1 MQSHSTPSLHP
12 FIHQKTILLTSYRKS
27 GRAVPTPV
35 HIVVEGDHAFVRTWN
50 TAGKFK
56 RIRNNPEIEIAP
68 STTRGH
74 PTGTAIHVHARV
86 LSGAEAGHAAHLLA
100 RKYPLMQG
108 ILVPLSH
115 RLLGVQTVHFE
126 LTPAESQARQGMS

>member
-1 MQSHSTPSLHP
+1 MHPNLTSSLQP
-12 FIHQKTILLTSYRKS
+12 FVHQKNILLTSYRKS
-27 GRAVPTPV
+27 GKPVPTTV
-35 HIVVEGDHAFVRTWN
+35 HIVVEGERAFVRTWN

-56 RIRNNPEIEIAP
+56 RIRNNPEVEIAP
-68 STTRGH
+68 STGRGH
-74 PTGTAIHVHARV
+74 PTGAAIPMRARM
-86 LSGAEAGHAAHLLA
+86 LSDTEAALAARLLA

-126 LTPAESQARQGMS
+126 LTPVDCQAGQGLS